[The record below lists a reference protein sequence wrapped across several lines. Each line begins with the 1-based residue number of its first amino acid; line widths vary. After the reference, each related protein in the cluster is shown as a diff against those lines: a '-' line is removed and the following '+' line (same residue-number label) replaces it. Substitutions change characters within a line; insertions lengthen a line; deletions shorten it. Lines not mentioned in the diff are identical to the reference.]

1 MTRMTENN
9 NINNIKP
16 HKCNLCVN
24 KVNCI
29 AWRKENKLWR
39 RREKNLGH
47 RKTTRVQPI
56 SMKVYG
62 VQLYLQ
68 LTVRNLIQKPPIMQ
82 KRSSWTETLTDRP
95 EKTQEYILF
104 RKQCDPTWQLALN
117 VNSYQFQPAFYG
129 RYKDAEALSGGQLYV
144 TPSSL
149 TRKKFW

>member
-1 MTRMTENN
+1 MPSKTSENVRHKLEIEFISINSQQRRISSLFGYNNSPVAFFPQALYSNSTRMTENN

-68 LTVRNLIQKPPIMQ
+68 LTVQNLIQKPPIMQ
-82 KRSSWTETLTDRP
+82 KRSSWTETLTDRH
-95 EKTQEYILF
+95 EKTQE
-104 RKQCDPTWQLALN
+104 
-117 VNSYQFQPAFYG
+117 
-129 RYKDAEALSGGQLYV
+129 
-144 TPSSL
+144 
-149 TRKKFW
+149 